1 MHVTTQAVITLTIIV
16 AVFVCLYFRN
26 IAYTSDLI
34 VVATTLIIALFG
46 FAKSLHLTYKGVHQ
60 TSNFQVEPTVN
71 RDTDNTIIAETI
83 LPDPQPE
90 PWWTKDE

>member
-26 IAYTSDLI
+26 IAYTSDVI
-34 VVATTLIIALFG
+34 VVATTLIMALFG

-60 TSNFQVEPTVN
+60 TSNFKVTPEESVKT
-71 RDTDNTIIAETI
+71 IAETV
-83 LPDPQPE
+83 LPDEIPE